1 MTKKNVVKRRRKWTP
16 KLPLSP
22 QEKKLRACLSGSPK
36 PIVMLA
42 RHVLH
47 MTPMEIA
54 MSGLRGAR
62 QRLGAIAT
70 RHNAKVK
77 SLRIVAG
84 EKRGTLRL
92 SRVR

>member
-1 MTKKNVVKRRRKWTP
+1 MKKTVVKRRRKWTP

-22 QEKKLRACLSGSPK
+22 QEKKLRACLNGSPK
-36 PIVMLA
+36 PFTMLA
-42 RHVLH
+42 VPVLGLTAKQ
-47 MTPMEIA
+47 MTKLA
-54 MSGLRGAR
+54 WRRRAR
-62 QRLGAIAT
+62 QRLGAIAA

-77 SLRIVAG
+77 SLRIEPG